1 MVHDFATR
9 YFDLPQNHTSIIGDA
24 IEIVNDMQSRAG
36 NDNLYSYIVHD
47 VFTGGA
53 EPIDLFTQEF
63 LGGLSNLLKPEGVI
77 AIVRYL
83 VTVTNFNVYANGP
96 TELRWRSFAP
106 FRNFSSYDHI
116 ARLSHVSSLP

>member
-24 IEIVNDMQSRAG
+24 VEIVNDMQSRVG
-36 NDNLYSYIVHD
+36 NDNLYDYILHD

-63 LGGLSNLLKPEGVI
+63 LEGLSNLLKPEGVI
-77 AIVRYL
+77 AIVGY
-83 VTVTNFNVYANGP
+83 TVTITNLNI
-96 TELRWRSFAP
+96 
-106 FRNFSSYDHI
+106 D
-116 ARLSHVSSLP
+116 

>member
-1 MVHDFATR
+1 MVHDFAMK

-24 IEIVNDMQSRAG
+24 VEIVNDMQSRVG

-63 LGGLSNLLKPEGVI
+63 LEGLSNLLKPEGVI
-77 AIVRYL
+77 AIV
-83 VTVTNFNVYANGP
+83 
-96 TELRWRSFAP
+96 
-106 FRNFSSYDHI
+106 
-116 ARLSHVSSLP
+116 